1 LKISARMTIVIAA
14 IFAAVCFCVA
24 GFGLN
29 AASEMTDSAQIADA
43 RGYAMFWTFL
53 GVVAVAMGALSVWIV
68 RTQKD
73 DTDS

>member
-1 LKISARMTIVIAA
+1 MTIVIAA

-24 GFGLN
+24 GFVLSGVG
-29 AASEMTDSAQIADA
+29 EMTDPAQIADA

-53 GVVAVAMGALSVWIV
+53 GVVAAAMGALSVWIV

>member
-1 LKISARMTIVIAA
+1 LKISAQMTIVIAA
-14 IFAAVCFCVA
+14 VFAVICFSVV
-24 GFGLN
+24 GFVLSGVG
-29 AASEMTDSAQIADA
+29 EMTDPAQIADA

-73 DTDS
+73 DTGS